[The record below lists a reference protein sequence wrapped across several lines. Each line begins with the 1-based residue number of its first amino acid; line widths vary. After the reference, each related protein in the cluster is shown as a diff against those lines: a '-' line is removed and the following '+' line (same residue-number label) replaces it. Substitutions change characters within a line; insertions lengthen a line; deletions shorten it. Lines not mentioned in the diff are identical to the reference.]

1 MKIPLRYQ
9 TTEFD
14 CGPTALMNAVSFLFD
29 IETIPPEIPKHI
41 STIGNDRCDPSG
53 RAGWWGTSPDAL
65 CYAACWLN
73 TFSRNTGFPLRCEP
87 LKGGEVRLCPGS
99 RLREC
104 LEQGGAALVSCWLD
118 TPHYVTLTGL
128 QGDNVQVFDPYYREE
143 QVPGECGQFVFD
155 RPKVCNRLIPA
166 EHMDETGRSECTM
179 CDYDG
184 RIAILL
190 FKTGEA
196 RKLI

>member
-1 MKIPLRYQ
+1 M
-9 TTEFD
+9 
-14 CGPTALMNAVSFLFD
+14 
-29 IETIPPEIPKHI
+29 
-41 STIGNDRCDPSG
+41 
-53 RAGWWGTSPDAL
+53 
-65 CYAACWLN
+65 
-73 TFSRNTGFPLRCEP
+73 
-87 LKGGEVRLCPGS
+87 
-99 RLREC
+99 
-104 LEQGGAALVSCWLD
+104 
-118 TPHYVTLTGL
+118 TLTGL
-128 QGDNVQVFDPYYREE
+128 QGDNVQVFDPYYREK

>member
-73 TFSRNTGFPLRCEP
+73 TFSRSTG
-87 LKGGEVRLCPGS
+87 S
-99 RLREC
+99 SN
-104 LEQGGAALVSCWLD
+104 GAV
-118 TPHYVTLTGL
+118 
-128 QGDNVQVFDPYYREE
+128 
-143 QVPGECGQFVFD
+143 
-155 RPKVCNRLIPA
+155 II
-166 EHMDETGRSECTM
+166 
-179 CDYDG
+179 YD
-184 RIAILL
+184 ILL
-190 FKTGEA
+190 AIISKHFIA
-196 RKLI
+196 CNQP